1 MATTTPDQ
9 PAPAPK
15 TNRIGLTVLD
25 YRGGKTTLCAGC
37 GHNAISE
44 RIIDAM
50 YEMGVQPE
58 RVVKLS
64 GIGCSSKSPA
74 YFMGRSHSFN
84 AVHGRMPS
92 VATGAVLA
100 NRNLIA
106 LGVSGDGDT
115 ASIGIGQFVHLMRR
129 NLPMIYII
137 EDNGVYGLTK
147 GQFSATA
154 DMGSKLKTGV
164 INDLPPIDTCAM
176 AITLG
181 ATFVGR
187 SFSGDKK
194 QLHAMLK
201 AAIAHKGTVML
212 DVVSPCVTFND
223 HEGSTKSYKYM
234 KDHEEPL
241 QEVSFVPAFE
251 DIDVDY
257 DPGTTIEVTM
267 HDGSQPA
274 PAQAGRGLRSH
285 QPDRGHHASERS
297 PRKGRSPDRRVLR
310 QHQGADFHRSAEHD
324 RRAAGH
330 TAGIGSASGQGS
342 AGAGDGRAALR
353 GFCKEAEP
361 LSARVGTIEVNIPA
375 PDQTSAY
382 PIFGTARHA
391 DFLAG
396 RDVGRGEEPVH
407 HNLVAGFEKAFDL
420 VNVARI
426 VRHRRDH
433 PLLPHHLPASQDSS
447 RAG

>member
-1 MATTTPDQ
+1 MATTPTS
-9 PAPAPK
+9 APAPK

-50 YEMGVQPE
+50 YEMGVKPE
-58 RVVKLS
+58 RVIKPS

-74 YFMGRSHSFN
+74 YFMSRSHSFN

-92 VATGAVLA
+92 VATGAMLA
-100 NRNLIA
+100 NRDLITV
-106 LGVSGDGDT
+106 GVSGDGDT

-129 NLPMIYII
+129 NLPLIYII

-154 DMGSKLKTGV
+154 DIGSKLKSGV

-176 AITLG
+176 AIELG

-194 QLHAMLK
+194 QLHSMLK
-201 AAIAHKGTVML
+201 AGIAHNGTVMM

-241 QEVSFVPAFE
+241 QDISFIPSFE
-251 DIDVDY
+251 EIDVEY
-257 DPGTTIEVTM
+257 DPGTTVAVTM
-267 HDGSQPA
+267 HDGSHLRLRKLEEDYDPTDKIGAIKRLMEAKEKGEVLTGVFYVNTQAPNFIEMLNVTEQPLA
-274 PAQAGRGLRSH
+274 TLPESVVRPGREVLEEVMEELR
-285 QPDRGHHASERS
+285 
-297 PRKGRSPDRRVLR
+297 
-310 QHQGADFHRSAEHD
+310 
-324 RRAAGH
+324 
-330 TAGIGSASGQGS
+330 
-342 AGAGDGRAALR
+342 
-353 GFCKEAEP
+353 
-361 LSARVGTIEVNIPA
+361 
-375 PDQTSAY
+375 
-382 PIFGTARHA
+382 
-391 DFLAG
+391 
-396 RDVGRGEEPVH
+396 
-407 HNLVAGFEKAFDL
+407 
-420 VNVARI
+420 
-426 VRHRRDH
+426 
-433 PLLPHHLPASQDSS
+433 
-447 RAG
+447 